1 MLKRIREIVIKELRQ
16 TFREP
21 KMRFFLFGPPMIQL
35 IVFGYAVNLDV
46 EDTKMAWLDQ
56 DRTVASRELRAR
68 FEGSSYFDITETPAN
83 AAAAQNLLD
92 RSAVSMVVSVLPGF
106 SRDLERGDTAQVQVL
121 VDGTNSNTASVVSSY
136 AAQVING
143 LSAYWLDQRQGVFLM
158 SATASSG
165 IDRPRELPLPSVNAQ
180 TRVWFN
186 EDLRSRNY
194 FVPGILVNIITIVTL
209 MLTALA
215 IVREKEIGTME
226 QLMVTPVRPLEL
238 MLGKTI
244 PFAMVGLVQIILVI
258 SVSLLVFRVPLR
270 GSLPLLMFT
279 GFLFVINTLG
289 FGLLISTTSDTQQ
302 QAMMGS
308 FMFFMPALMLS
319 GFAFPI
325 ASMPEAVQYFTY
337 LNPLRYFTEIVRG
350 IFLKG
355 VGLEILWPQ
364 TLALVVSGISVVTL
378 SALRFHKRLD

>member
-1 MLKRIREIVIKELRQ
+1 MWNRIREIVIKELRQ

-21 KMRFFLFGPPMIQL
+21 RMRFFLFGPPMIQL
-35 IVFGYAVNLDV
+35 ILFGYAVNLDV

-56 DRTVASRELRAR
+56 DRTAASRELGAR
-68 FEGSSYFDITETPAN
+68 FEGSTYFRITETPAT
-83 AAAAQNLLD
+83 AAGVQELLD
-92 RSAVSMVVSVLPGF
+92 RSEVNMAVSVLPGF
-106 SRDLERGDTAQVQVL
+106 SRELERGGTAQVQVL

-136 AAQVING
+136 AAQVINRF
-143 LSAYWLDQRQGVFLM
+143 SSDWLGERQRSFLM
-158 SATASSG
+158 SAAAESG
-165 IDRPRELPLPSVNAQ
+165 IDRPRRLALPSVKAQ

-215 IVREKEIGTME
+215 IVRETEIGTME
-226 QLMVTPVRPLEL
+226 QLMVTPMRPIEL
-238 MLGKTI
+238 MIGKTI
-244 PFAMVGLVQIILVI
+244 PFAMVGLVQITLVT
-258 SVSLLVFRVPLR
+258 SVSLLVFRTPLR
-270 GSLPLLMFT
+270 GSVILLGLT
-279 GFLFVINTLG
+279 AGLFLLNTLG
-289 FGLLISTTSDTQQ
+289 FGLLISTVSDTQQ

-308 FMFFMPALMLS
+308 FMFFMPAFMLS

-325 ASMPEAVQYFTY
+325 AAMPEVVQYLSY

-355 VGLEILWPQ
+355 VGLGVLWPQ
-364 TLALVVSGISVVTL
+364 TVALAASGVAVVVI